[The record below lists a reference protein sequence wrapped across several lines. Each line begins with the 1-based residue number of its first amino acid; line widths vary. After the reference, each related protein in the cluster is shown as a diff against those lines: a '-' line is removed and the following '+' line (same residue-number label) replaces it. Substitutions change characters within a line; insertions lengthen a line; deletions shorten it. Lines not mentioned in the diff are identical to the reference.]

1 MFSGVLAPPNSRSS
15 RLEYSMAGCENPSIF
30 GFPLLQI
37 VSSPISSFAFA
48 SMPLSD
54 LHLFL
59 YQLDLLFGCHY
70 GFLLFCLYLLRH
82 ELQNPLRVR
91 PTLLQS
97 SFSTNISCNELRLFS
112 FKDKTFHTTFFFS
125 FYHSICNINIG
136 QFCNISL
143 SMIRPRL

>member
-82 ELQNPLRVR
+82 ELQNPLSSSIMT
-91 PTLLQS
+91 PKFILYQHLLQRVAS
-97 SFSTNISCNELRLFS
+97 LFIQEQVLPYNVFFQLLSLDLQYQHRSVLQYKSFCGST
-112 FKDKTFHTTFFFS
+112 
-125 FYHSICNINIG
+125 
-136 QFCNISL
+136 
-143 SMIRPRL
+143 